1 MFKVKNRRICF
12 LASRGNWQKFNKKTE
27 NVIEWKIDCYFGYRT
42 PRSAGSQGQ
51 QYTQY
56 EWTSPGNKP
65 SSPFVAKEKKAMLFE
80 ANKPRPGTAE
90 AEIEGKR
97 IIFIV
102 V

>member
-1 MFKVKNRRICF
+1 MLFHSIVFVHF
-12 LASRGNWQKFNKKTE
+12 L
-27 NVIEWKIDCYFGYRT
+27 IDSFLQRF
-42 PRSAGSQGQ
+42 P
-51 QYTQY
+51 
-56 EWTSPGNKP
+56 PGNKP